1 MLFLHHSRNI
11 CFVLAILTTKKQ
23 QRSFNFRQV
32 QLAVRTD
39 TLCVQAVTHSKGSK
53 HDALAHT
60 SAHRLLQLVGPFSG
74 YGKRKQRDNKL
85 LNRSEFVQF
94 NVLNYMK

>member
-23 QRSFNFRQV
+23 QRSFNFRKV

-39 TLCVQAVTHSKGSK
+39 TVSRPSPTGW
-53 HDALAHT
+53 
-60 SAHRLLQLVGPFSG
+60 HRLLQLVGPFSG

-85 LNRSEFVQF
+85 INRSEFVQF
-94 NVLNYMK
+94 DVLNYIE